1 MISLCKQTVS
11 CSRKDKSELKNLNS
25 KNIKRQNRFVAARI
39 QEVRVGYKGK
49 VETVK
54 EKQEGVPVW

>member
-25 KNIKRQNRFVAARI
+25 KNIKMQNRFVAARI
-39 QEVRVGYKGK
+39 EEVGYKGK
-49 VETVK
+49 VETAK